1 MIQPLR
7 KIHRRIFFVLA
18 LLLPALLLSGI
29 VLRYSWPTANQSP
42 NAVGHPQP
50 SGETP

>member
-7 KIHRRIFFVLA
+7 KVHRCIFFVLA

-29 VLRYSWPTANQSP
+29 VFRYSWPTANQSRNL
-42 NAVGHPQP
+42 NAHPRP
-50 SGETP
+50 SGATP